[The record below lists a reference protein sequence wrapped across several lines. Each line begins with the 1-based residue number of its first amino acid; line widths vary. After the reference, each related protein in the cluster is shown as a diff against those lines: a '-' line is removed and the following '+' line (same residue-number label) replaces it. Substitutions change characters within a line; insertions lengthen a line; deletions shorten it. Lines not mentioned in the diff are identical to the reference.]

1 MKERKK
7 QTEFKGK
14 VSFDQENE
22 QVKTYDDQ
30 TIQSDFLCESLSMDR
45 ETRRWRSTEAETA
58 QEDQRQQTDT
68 NSSSVTTN

>member
-1 MKERKK
+1 MVCADVMMSLQSVVGQHKLMKERKK

-45 ETRRWRSTEAETA
+45 ETRRWRSTEAE
-58 QEDQRQQTDT
+58 
-68 NSSSVTTN
+68 